1 MVEVSVASERSEAV
15 GGVLIAFF
23 AALMAIS
30 QMVNGELEEEMM
42 IAHNKVVNYSN
53 WYQSKSI
60 KETLKESE
68 LDYLNTLVISEM
80 APAEKLGDILL
91 KMEDVKEDMARY
103 KAEKT
108 EILLGS
114 SSVGRENWAQDLDG
128 KMGQIVGVQEWE
140 ALAEEYDI
148 ATKKFDLGM
157 LFFQIS
163 IVLGAVCIII
173 YDNPKLQK
181 AFILLMIAFGIM
193 VLPYLPTAIVLPHDT
208 INRATNHFLI
218 FKWYLCR
225 FINAAGKHVLRW
237 VY

>member
-1 MVEVSVASERSEAV
+1 MSLDQENPKSPNKEMVEVSVASERAEAI

-42 IAHNKVVNYSN
+42 IAHNKVVNYSS

-60 KETLKESE
+60 KESLKEGE
-68 LDYLNTLVISEM
+68 LDYLRTLLNTGMV
-80 APAEKLGDILL
+80 AEDKQSVLTEQIQ
-91 KMEDVKEDMARY
+91 ETKELIEKY
-103 KAEKT
+103 GAEKT
-108 EILLGS
+108 EILIGS
-114 SSVGRENWAQDLDG
+114 ANIPKTEWVQDLDG
-128 KMGQIVGVQEWE
+128 EMGKIVGVKEWE
-140 ALAEEYDI
+140 TLADDYDN

-181 AFILLMIAFGIM
+181 AFITLMIIFGVVGICM
-193 VLPYLPTAIVLPHDT
+193 STYGYVLAP
-208 INRATNHFLI
+208 
-218 FKWYLCR
+218 
-225 FINAAGKHVLRW
+225 
-237 VY
+237 

>member
-1 MVEVSVASERSEAV
+1 MLTSKNNNDTVEVSVASERAEAI

-42 IAHNKVVNYSN
+42 IAHNKVVNYSS

-60 KETLKESE
+60 KESLKESE
-68 LDYLNTLVISEM
+68 LDYLSALLESGMVLEEKKPVI
-80 APAEKLGDILL
+80 L
-91 KMEDVKEDMARY
+91 KKITAVQDQIKKY
-103 KAEKT
+103 GAEKT

-114 SSVGRENWAQDLDG
+114 KQVGKGNWIQDLDG
-128 KMGQIVGVQEWE
+128 EMGNITGVKEWE
-140 ALAEEYDI
+140 TLADKYDN

-181 AFILLMIAFGIM
+181 TFIIIMILCGILGIM
-193 VLPYLPTAIVLPHDT
+193 MSSYGYSLAP
-208 INRATNHFLI
+208 
-218 FKWYLCR
+218 
-225 FINAAGKHVLRW
+225 
-237 VY
+237 